1 MLYRD
6 YGSKS
11 YWDSRYD
18 ELFQRQS
25 TESTQSSLYEW
36 YVGYEEIR
44 EILFAEI
51 KGSPEAEFRVD
62 RNISMLVAGC
72 GNSSLCEDLSR
83 DGMNSLYVQLILW
96 KRLGI
101 INNNYFWQ
109 GSAMSW
115 V

>member
-1 MLYRD
+1 MLFRD

-44 EILFAEI
+44 EILLTEI
-51 KGSPEAEFRVD
+51 KGSPEAELHVD
-62 RNISMLVAGC
+62 RNISMLIAGC

-83 DGMNSLYVQLILW
+83 DGIFSLFVQLILCQ
-96 KRLGI
+96 RLGKI
-101 INNNYFWQ
+101 TTNNVWQ

>member
-1 MLYRD
+1 MNAIRD

-25 TESTQSSLYEW
+25 AESPQSSLYEW
-36 YVGYEEIR
+36 YLGYEEIR
-44 EILFAEI
+44 EILLNEI
-51 KGSPEAEFRVD
+51 KGSPKDELNDVD

-83 DGMNSLYVQLILW
+83 DGI
-96 KRLGI
+96 
-101 INNNYFWQ
+101 YFLFVF
-109 GSAMSW
+109 SYS
-115 V
+115 VVTL